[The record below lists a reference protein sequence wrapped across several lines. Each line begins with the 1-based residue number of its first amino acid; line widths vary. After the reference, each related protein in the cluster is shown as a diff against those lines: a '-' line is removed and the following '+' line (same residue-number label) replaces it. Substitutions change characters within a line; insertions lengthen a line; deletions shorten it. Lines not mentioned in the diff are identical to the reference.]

1 MKSIFKTALAATA
14 IFAAG
19 TLGAVAEDWKPNG
32 PIKMVIAFAAGGGA
46 DTSGRLIADEVTA
59 ATGWEIIPEQVTGK
73 GGINALTALKDMPN
87 DGSAIALIVTESAG
101 YNLAAA
107 KGSGMTPADFTGI
120 TTTAG
125 FQMGVVSKADTGW
138 SSFQDMVDAAKGG
151 KDIRFGVMSP
161 KLADIAYL
169 LAEANGIE
177 FNIISVKGGRAVMNG
192 VTAGDMDVGFMAG
205 IQRKGVDAGE
215 LVNLA
220 SGLSTPLIQ
229 TPDAPVLADLGVPYN
244 ADGYFVF
251 VGPAG
256 MPEDARNAL
265 ANALAAA
272 TETGK
277 AGGMIKKAF
286 GGNVN
291 IMGAELDAL
300 LNDGFES
307 AGALMQAAQ

>member
-32 PIKMVIAFAAGGGA
+32 PIKMVIAFTAGGGA

-107 KGSGMTPADFTGI
+107 KGSGMTPADFTGL

-125 FQMGVVSKADTGW
+125 FQMGVVSKAETGW

-169 LAEANGIE
+169 LAEANGVE

-205 IQRKGVDAGE
+205 I
-215 LVNLA
+215 
-220 SGLSTPLIQ
+220 
-229 TPDAPVLADLGVPYN
+229 
-244 ADGYFVF
+244 
-251 VGPAG
+251 
-256 MPEDARNAL
+256 
-265 ANALAAA
+265 
-272 TETGK
+272 
-277 AGGMIKKAF
+277 
-286 GGNVN
+286 
-291 IMGAELDAL
+291 
-300 LNDGFES
+300 
-307 AGALMQAAQ
+307 